1 MASEEGGWGKTER
14 SGWIRFDSIRFRF
27 DSNRL
32 SFPRTRLPTERGGG
46 QDVVGASP
54 CRGGRRSGWGRLGF
68 LVGVEEM
75 TTTLE
80 YESYVN

>member
-32 SFPRTRLPTERGGG
+32 ESTRLRFPRTRLPTVGGG
-46 QDVVGASP
+46 RQDVVGASP
-54 CRGGRRSGWGRLGF
+54 CRGGGALWVGPFGFFGWR
-68 LVGVEEM
+68 
-75 TTTLE
+75 
-80 YESYVN
+80 